1 MTRLGDLER
10 AVMDVLWDAV
20 PGTSDGVTVREV
32 AEALDGRELAYT
44 TVMTVLDRLAGKGMV
59 QRERE
64 GRAWRYRAAASREA
78 HIARLMLDALDL
90 GGSRDAALVRF
101 ARSVT
106 GTEAEVLRAALG
118 AEAGLTGRTGR
129 PRRRCDRLRTGGQD
143 AADRPARGRADRPGR
158 GPPRR
163 PGQGRRRGDGPVG
176 RPPWRTPCTS
186 PGRSWP
192 AG

>member
-1 MTRLGDLER
+1 
-10 AVMDVLWDAV
+10 MDVLWDVV

-32 AEALDGRELAYT
+32 ADALDGRELAYT

-64 GRAWRYRAAASREA
+64 GRAWRYRPAASREA
-78 HIARLMLDALDL
+78 HIAQLMLDALDL

-118 AEAGLTGRTGR
+118 SEAGLTGPGSTSGD
-129 PRRRCDRLRTGGQD
+129 PGDTELTDRLDG
-143 AADRPARGRADRPGR
+143 PA
-158 GPPRR
+158 
-163 PGQGRRRGDGPVG
+163 GRR
-176 RPPWRTPCTS
+176 T
-186 PGRSWP
+186 
-192 AG
+192 AGEAAER

>member
-10 AVMDVLWDAV
+10 AVMDVLWDVV

-32 AEALDGRELAYT
+32 ADALDGRELAYT

-64 GRAWRYRAAASREA
+64 GRAWRYRPAASREA
-78 HIARLMLDALDL
+78 HIAQLMLDALDL

-118 AEAGLTGRTGR
+118 SEADPTGPGTTAGGADVVGPGRAGSGAELTDRVDGPAGR
-129 PRRRCDRLRTGGQD
+129 
-143 AADRPARGRADRPGR
+143 RPAGEAAER
-158 GPPRR
+158 
-163 PGQGRRRGDGPVG
+163 
-176 RPPWRTPCTS
+176 
-186 PGRSWP
+186 
-192 AG
+192 

>member
-10 AVMDVLWDAV
+10 AVMDVLWDVA

-32 AEALDGRELAYT
+32 ADALDGRELAYT

-64 GRAWRYRAAASREA
+64 GRAWRYRPAASREA
-78 HIARLMLDALDL
+78 HIAQLMLDALDL

-118 AEAGLTGRTGR
+118 SEAGLTGPGSTGSDAGGADALT
-129 PRRRCDRLRTGGQD
+129 DRVDGPAGR
-143 AADRPARGRADRPGR
+143 RPAGEAAER
-158 GPPRR
+158 
-163 PGQGRRRGDGPVG
+163 
-176 RPPWRTPCTS
+176 
-186 PGRSWP
+186 
-192 AG
+192 

>member
-10 AVMDVLWDAV
+10 AVMDVLWDSV
-20 PGTSDGVTVREV
+20 PGTSDGITVREV
-32 AEALDGRELAYT
+32 ADALDGRELAYT

-64 GRAWRYRAAASREA
+64 GRAWRYRAAASREQY
-78 HIARLMLDALDL
+78 IAQLMLDALDL

-118 AEAGLTGRTGR
+118 AEAGATGHDGSALTDRVEAPSIDGLPPRT
-129 PRRRCDRLRTGGQD
+129 DK
-143 AADRPARGRADRPGR
+143 AADR
-158 GPPRR
+158 
-163 PGQGRRRGDGPVG
+163 
-176 RPPWRTPCTS
+176 
-186 PGRSWP
+186 
-192 AG
+192 

>member
-1 MTRLGDLER
+1 LGDLER
-10 AVMDVLWDAV
+10 AVMDVLWDVV

-32 AEALDGRELAYT
+32 ADALDGRELAYT

-78 HIARLMLDALDL
+78 HIAQLMLDALDL

-118 AEAGLTGRTGR
+118 AEAGLTGPSPTRAGPGRAGAAEPSDAGTGTSPTSGAELTDRVDGPSASPGSR
-129 PRRRCDRLRTGGQD
+129 PVRADE
-143 AADRPARGRADRPGR
+143 AADR
-158 GPPRR
+158 
-163 PGQGRRRGDGPVG
+163 
-176 RPPWRTPCTS
+176 
-186 PGRSWP
+186 
-192 AG
+192 

>member
-1 MTRLGDLER
+1 
-10 AVMDVLWDAV
+10 MDVLWDVV

-32 AEALDGRELAYT
+32 ADALDGRELAYT

-64 GRAWRYRAAASREA
+64 GRAWRYRPAASREA
-78 HIARLMLDALDL
+78 HIAQLMLDALDL

-118 AEAGLTGRTGR
+118 E
-129 PRRRCDRLRTGGQD
+129 
-143 AADRPARGRADRPGR
+143 RGRAPAD
-158 GPPRR
+158 
-163 PGQGRRRGDGPVG
+163 GRRAVPGGRAGPRHG
-176 RPPWRTPCTS
+176 
-186 PGRSWP
+186 PG
-192 AG
+192 

>member
-10 AVMDVLWDAV
+10 AVMDVLWDVV

-32 AEALDGRELAYT
+32 ADALDGRELAYT

-64 GRAWRYRAAASREA
+64 GRAWRYRPAASREA
-78 HIARLMLDALDL
+78 HIAQLMLDALDL

-118 AEAGLTGRTGR
+118 SEAGLSSGDTA
-129 PRRRCDRLRTGGQD
+129 TGGAD
-143 AADRPARGRADRPGR
+143 ALTDRVDR
-158 GPPRR
+158 
-163 PGQGRRRGDGPVG
+163 PVG
-176 RPPWRTPCTS
+176 RR
-186 PGRSWP
+186 P
-192 AG
+192 AGEAAER

>member
-1 MTRLGDLER
+1 
-10 AVMDVLWDAV
+10 MDVLWDVV

-32 AEALDGRELAYT
+32 ADALDGRELAYT

-64 GRAWRYRAAASREA
+64 GRAWRYRPAASREA
-78 HIARLMLDALDL
+78 HIAQLMLDALDL

-118 AEAGLTGRTGR
+118 SEAGLTGPGSTSGDPGDTELTDRLDGPTGR
-129 PRRRCDRLRTGGQD
+129 RTAGE
-143 AADRPARGRADRPGR
+143 AAER
-158 GPPRR
+158 
-163 PGQGRRRGDGPVG
+163 
-176 RPPWRTPCTS
+176 
-186 PGRSWP
+186 
-192 AG
+192 

>member
-10 AVMDVLWDAV
+10 AVMDVLWDVV

-32 AEALDGRELAYT
+32 ADALDGRELAYT

-64 GRAWRYRAAASREA
+64 GRAWRYRPAASREA
-78 HIARLMLDALDL
+78 HIAQLMLDALDL

-118 AEAGLTGRTGR
+118 SEAGLSGPGTTGSEAGLSGPGTTGSEAGLTDRVDPPAGR
-129 PRRRCDRLRTGGQD
+129 
-143 AADRPARGRADRPGR
+143 RPADEAAER
-158 GPPRR
+158 
-163 PGQGRRRGDGPVG
+163 
-176 RPPWRTPCTS
+176 
-186 PGRSWP
+186 
-192 AG
+192 

>member
-10 AVMDVLWDAV
+10 AVMDVLWDVV

-118 AEAGLTGRTGR
+118 VEAGLTGPAPAGPDAGATGSGPPPRPTSSTTGRHEAGLTDRVGDPRTGR
-129 PRRRCDRLRTGGQD
+129 ARTADEATDR
-143 AADRPARGRADRPGR
+143 
-158 GPPRR
+158 
-163 PGQGRRRGDGPVG
+163 
-176 RPPWRTPCTS
+176 
-186 PGRSWP
+186 
-192 AG
+192 